1 MYVPIEQWP
10 NKELS
15 KSQQLIPKLCHPRN
29 WHETSQIND
38 ICKVLKWLSVLP
50 VWYFVWVPI
59 KASVPMGNEIL
70 QYKYPC
76 YVTVYRCIDI
86 TFSLCDFYI
95 SNDGKLQVIF
105 NCFNYLM
112 WVDKSRLHQSKARW
126 PGLRYKQ
133 LVLKN

>member
-86 TFSLCDFYI
+86 TFSLYDFYI
-95 SNDGKLQVIF
+95 SNDCKLQFLIVLIIWCELICHDCT
-105 NCFNYLM
+105 NPKL
-112 WVDKSRLHQSKARW
+112 A
-126 PGLRYKQ
+126 GLGYGISS
-133 LVLKN
+133 